1 MSQINL
7 NSYKIFKEVAQSKSY
22 SKASE
27 KLYISVPAIS
37 TSITKLEKALDT
49 QLFYRQKDGVRL
61 TEAGNELFEFV
72 NQGLAS
78 FDLAEKMIMQKN
90 DLATGEIVVGCQS
103 HLATYYLM
111 NYIESAKKDYPNLRI
126 KLISAVNSKEMMEL
140 LEEHKIDFIIDTMPP
155 ENNNVEIEELKIIN
169 NIFISK
175 EPLEIHKLR
184 ELEKLKYILNFN
196 SAMTTTELFKTLS
209 KHKIKIEA
217 NIECDVTELRVEAV
231 KRNLGIGYV
240 MKEAVTKELSSK
252 EVYEVKMPIE
262 LPKVTVNLIY
272 LKEQLTKTD
281 KKFIKQYLKK

>member
-37 TSITKLEKALDT
+37 TSITKLEKALET
-49 QLFYRQKDGVRL
+49 QLFYREKEGVRL
-61 TEAGNELFEFV
+61 TGAGNELFEFV

-90 DLATGEIVVGCQS
+90 DLATGEISVGCQS

-111 NYIESAKKDYPNLRI
+111 NYIESAKKDYPNLKI
-126 KLISAVNSKEMMEL
+126 KLISAANSKEM
-140 LEEHKIDFIIDTMPP
+140 LEMLENHKIEFMIDTVPI

-175 EPLEIHKLR
+175 EPLEIHELG
-184 ELEKLKYILNFN
+184 ELEKLKYILNFTN
-196 SAMTTTELFKTLS
+196 TITTKELFKILNE
-209 KHKIKIEA
+209 HKVTIEA

-240 MKEAVTKELSSK
+240 MKEAVIKELSNK
-252 EVYEVKMPIE
+252 EIYEVKMPIE
-262 LPKVTVNLIY
+262 LPKVRVNLIY
-272 LKEQLTKTD
+272 LKEQLTKAD